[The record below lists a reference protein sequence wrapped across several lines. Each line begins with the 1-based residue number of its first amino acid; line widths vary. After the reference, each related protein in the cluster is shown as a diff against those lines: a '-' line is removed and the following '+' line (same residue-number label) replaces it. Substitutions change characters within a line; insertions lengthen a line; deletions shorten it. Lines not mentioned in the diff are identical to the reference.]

1 MDSIFQMVAQD
12 SKPRQSEMAR
22 LEEQRKVTQEI
33 YDERG
38 VLRDG
43 NVTETLAAP
52 TNADEYEA
60 IELPSPNLKTLNP

>member
-1 MDSIFQMVAQD
+1 
-12 SKPRQSEMAR
+12 MAR

-43 NVTETLAAP
+43 NVTETSAAL